1 VLVTGE
7 SGTGK
12 ELVAHAIH
20 AASARAAGPFVAI
33 NCAALPE
40 QLLESELFGHEK
52 GAFTGADRARPG
64 RFELAERGTL
74 FLDEIGDLAPGVQA
88 KILRVLQER
97 EYTRVG
103 GSRTLKADVRL
114 IAATNRDLRADVD
127 ADRFRE
133 DLYYRLSVFS
143 VHMPPLR
150 ERGDDVLILAEHFL
164 RDLGAKMGK
173 SVPGLARD
181 ARDALMSHAWPGNI
195 RELSNTIE
203 RALILT
209 DGGPIRAA
217 QLGLVTAG
225 AGEEKSAASTAP
237 RSLADLERKAVLEA
251 LERAKGNRSKAAR
264 ILGLTRSQLYTRLK
278 RFGLS

>member
-1 VLVTGE
+1 
-7 SGTGK
+7 
-12 ELVAHAIH
+12 
-20 AASARAAGPFVAI
+20 
-33 NCAALPE
+33 
-40 QLLESELFGHEK
+40 
-52 GAFTGADRARPG
+52 
-64 RFELAERGTL
+64 
-74 FLDEIGDLAPGVQA
+74 
-88 KILRVLQER
+88 VLQER